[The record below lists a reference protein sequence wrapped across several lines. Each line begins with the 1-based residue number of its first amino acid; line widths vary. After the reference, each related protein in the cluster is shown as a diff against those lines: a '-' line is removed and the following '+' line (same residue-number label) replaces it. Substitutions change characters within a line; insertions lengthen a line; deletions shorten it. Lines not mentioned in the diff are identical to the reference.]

1 MRSLPMSE
9 PLPPRPL
16 LHPAVRQGWLRSL
29 TRRLDA
35 FLPATADAELQRR
48 ARILLG
54 FAALATAVVTV
65 LTPVNLLVLRQA
77 APITLA
83 LLLALLPIPLLI
95 RRYAAVDSAGL
106 LLNGAIL
113 VVVQVAADVRGGL
126 QSTTLGWAP
135 VCVVIAVLT
144 LSPRGAVGMT
154 LLWAACHFVH
164 ALRVEPATWNAA
176 RFGAPVLYAIPRAL
190 ACVSTLGL
198 VSIFESA
205 RKQAFARLSAEQEE
219 IRKQR
224 DEIASINQRLAF
236 RNQDLRLVLDT
247 IEQGLVTLD
256 KNALIG
262 AEYSRV
268 VGEWFGP
275 IGPAESFICLLRRC
289 DPRAAASFECNW
301 SCLMDDLLPIEVLLS
316 QLSTRVACGQRVLQL
331 DVKPLAANSLER
343 GVLVVISD
351 ITLILEQAK
360 ADVTQRETLAIFTRT
375 LQDRSGVRAFFT
387 ETQRLVDHIA
397 TDELRP
403 ETPRDLHTFKGTV
416 GMFGLERLARL
427 AHEVEDHLAAGGAL
441 SCEPREQLL
450 QTWSLLRAQTAQW
463 LGDGDATL
471 DVARSEF
478 EALQRAVAAGA
489 PHAELAG
496 RLLRWT
502 HEDAR
507 LRLEHLRER
516 ALRLA
521 AQLGKSNV
529 RVDVCSNGVRLD
541 AARWGPFWNAFVHVV
556 NNAVDHGLESSA
568 ERQSQG
574 KPALGT
580 LRLELEQTRDEVRL
594 RSRDDGRGIDWEA
607 LSRKAAA
614 RGVVSS
620 GVELLFEPGLS
631 SREEAS
637 QTSGRGVGMWAV
649 KDAAD
654 ALGAR
659 ISVKSEPGRFTEFE
673 FRVPIDETYPTGTSP

>member
-1 MRSLPMSE
+1 MSE
-9 PLPPRPL
+9 PLLPRPR
-16 LHPAVRQGWLRSL
+16 LHPAVRQGWLRSF

-48 ARILLG
+48 ARISLG
-54 FAALATAVVTV
+54 FAAVAAALVTV
-65 LTPVNLLVLRQA
+65 LAPVNLVVARPQA
-77 APITLA
+77 ASVTLA

-113 VVVQVAADVRGGL
+113 LVIQVAADIRGGL

-154 LLWAACHFVH
+154 LVWAACHFVH
-164 ALRVEPATWNAA
+164 ALRVDPANWNTA
-176 RFGAPVLYAIPRAL
+176 RLGAPLLYAIPRAL
-190 ACVSTLGL
+190 ACVTTLGL
-198 VSIFESA
+198 ASIFESA

-275 IGPAESFICLLRRC
+275 IGPGESFSGLLRRC
-289 DPRAAASFECNW
+289 DPRAADNFAGNW
-301 SCLMDDLLPIEVLLS
+301 SNLMDDLLPRELLLA
-316 QLSTRVACGQRVLQL
+316 QLSTRVACGERTLQL
-331 DVKPLAANSLER
+331 DVKPLAAKSLER

-351 ITLILEQAK
+351 ITLMLEQAK

-375 LQDRSGVRAFFT
+375 LHDRRGVRAFFA
-387 ETQRLVDHIA
+387 EAQLLVDHIA

-403 ETPRDLHTFKGTV
+403 ETLRDLHTFKGNA

-427 AHEVEDHLAAGGAL
+427 AHELEDHLAAGGAL

-450 QTWSLLRAQTAQW
+450 QTWSVLRAQAAQW
-463 LGDGDATL
+463 LGDGDTTL

-478 EALQRAVAAGA
+478 EALRRAVAAGD
-489 PHAELAG
+489 PHAELG
-496 RLLRWT
+496 DRLLRWT

-556 NNAVDHGLESSA
+556 SNAVDHGLESSA
-568 ERQSQG
+568 ERESHG
-574 KPALGT
+574 KPALAT
-580 LRLELEQTRDEVRL
+580 LRLELEQTKDEVRL
-594 RSRDDGRGIDWEA
+594 RSRDDGRGIDWDA

-614 RGVVSS
+614 RGIVSS

-631 SREEAS
+631 SREQAS

-673 FRVPIDETYPTGTSP
+673 FRVPIDEPHRAETSP

>member
-1 MRSLPMSE
+1 MSSE
-9 PLPPRPL
+9 PLLPRPS

-29 TRRLDA
+29 TGRLDA

-48 ARILLG
+48 ARISLG
-54 FAALATAVVTV
+54 FAAVAAALVTV
-65 LTPVNLLVLRQA
+65 LAPVNLVVARPQA
-77 APITLA
+77 ASITLA
-83 LLLALLPIPLLI
+83 LLVAILPIPLLI

-113 VVVQVAADVRGGL
+113 VVIQVAADIRGGL

-154 LLWAACHFVH
+154 LVWAACHFVH
-164 ALRVEPATWNAA
+164 ALRVDPAHWNAA
-176 RFGAPVLYAIPRAL
+176 RLGAPLLYAIPRAL
-190 ACVSTLGL
+190 ACIATLGL

-224 DEIASINQRLAF
+224 DEIASINERLAF

-256 KNALIG
+256 RNALIG

-275 IGPAESFICLLRRC
+275 IGPGESFISLLRRC
-289 DPRAAASFECNW
+289 DPRAADIFGCNW
-301 SCLMDDLLPIEVLLS
+301 SNLIDEFLPLELLLS
-316 QLSTRVACGQRVLQL
+316 QLSTRVACGERVLQL
-331 DVKPLAANSLER
+331 DVKPLAPDSLER

-351 ITLILEQAK
+351 ITIVLEQAK

-375 LQDRSGVRAFFT
+375 LQDRSGVRTFFA
-387 ETQRLVDHIA
+387 EAQRLVDRIA
-397 TDELRP
+397 ADELTP
-403 ETPRDLHTFKGTV
+403 EARRDLHTFKGNV
-416 GMFGLERLARL
+416 AMFGLERLARL

-450 QTWSLLRAQTAQW
+450 QTWSELRAQTAQW

-471 DVARSEF
+471 DVARSEL
-478 EALQRAVAAGA
+478 EALRRAVAAGA
-489 PHAELAG
+489 PRAELSD

-507 LRLEHLRER
+507 LRLEQLRER

-521 AQLGKSNV
+521 AQLGKPNV

-568 ERQSQG
+568 ERESHG
-574 KPALGT
+574 KPAFGT

-594 RSRDDGRGIDWEA
+594 RSRDDGRGIDWDA
-607 LSRKAAA
+607 LNRKAAA
-614 RGVVSS
+614 LGVMSS

-631 SREEAS
+631 SREQAS

-673 FRVPIDETYPTGTSP
+673 FRVPINEAHSAGTSR